1 MNEVTGKLINK
12 ADIFVSDSGTFTK
25 QEIVLALVNGEYT
38 NVAVLEGV
46 QDMVQTLA
54 GFNIG
59 DEVKCTFFFNGRN
72 QEYKGRYYNSLK
84 INSIELVNKSQST
97 QPDNQPVYHQPEA
110 APPQAVAPPVMPP
123 MDADVV
129 AGGALEDDVP
139 FNKLGDFEQ

>member
-25 QEIVLALVNGEYT
+25 QEIVLELVSGEYT

-84 INSIELVNKSQST
+84 INSIEFTGESKA
-97 QPDNQPVYHQPEA
+97 HQPEA

-123 MDADVV
+123 SHTP
-129 AGGALEDDVP
+129 GTYKGENGEELDVP
-139 FNKLGDFEQ
+139 F

>member
-46 QDMVQTLA
+46 QDMVQTLS

-72 QEYKGRYYNSLK
+72 ETWKGRYFNSLK
-84 INSIELVNKSQST
+84 INSIELVGAT
-97 QPDNQPVYHQPEA
+97 HQPEA
-110 APPQAVAPPVMPP
+110 APPQAVAPPVDTPVMPP
-123 MDADVV
+123 MDDSA
-129 AGGALEDDVP
+129 EVP
-139 FNKLGDFEQ
+139 F

>member
-12 ADIFVSDSGTFTK
+12 ADVFVSDSGTFTK

-46 QDMVQTLA
+46 QDMVQTLS

-84 INSIELVNKSQST
+84 INSIEFTGESKA
-97 QPDNQPVYHQPEA
+97 HQPEA
-110 APPQAVAPPVMPP
+110 APPQAVAPPEMPP
-123 MDADVV
+123 IP
-129 AGGALEDDVP
+129 AGTLEDPP
-139 FNKLGDFEQ
+139 F